1 MVVYSCAVW
10 IPGYIT
16 CLGYM
21 FWLFSI
27 LVSGAKLQGHGG
39 VFQSKPDLFAEVSV
53 DGQTPRKTEVQKKTQ
68 NPTWN
73 EDFTV

>member
-1 MVVYSCAVW
+1 MEKVCAVLDSW
-10 IPGYIT
+10 
-16 CLGYM
+16 LHYM
-21 FWLFSI
+21 AGLHV
-27 LVSGAKLQGHGG
+27 LVSGAKIQGHSG
-39 VFQSKPDLFAEVSV
+39 VFQSKPDLFAEISV